1 MLRCFGSVLLLAV
14 IASTAFGKEKFQR
27 SGPIHLD
34 HGGEKWAE
42 KTLRK
47 LSLEEKI
54 GQLFMIWVRAEF
66 LNMNSPEYLQLRD
79 QMQKYHV
86 GSFAMTVRYEPPFL
100 YKNQPYEAAD
110 LLNRLQGNSK
120 LPLLVAADF
129 ELGVSNRLN
138 GTTAFPNA
146 MAIGATGRLEYA
158 MAFGRITGEEARAI
172 GVHWNLFPLADVNSN
187 RDNPMINT
195 RAFGEDPQQVGDF
208 VSA

>member
-66 LNMNSPEYLQLRD
+66 HE
-79 QMQKYHV
+79 
-86 GSFAMTVRYEPPFL
+86 
-100 YKNQPYEAAD
+100 
-110 LLNRLQGNSK
+110 K
-120 LPLLVAADF
+120 LDRK
-129 ELGVSNRLN
+129 STRLN
-138 GTTAFPNA
+138 SSHV
-146 MAIGATGRLEYA
+146 AISYAVFCLKKKKKKKQNKIKINEETLE
-158 MAFGRITGEEARAI
+158 II
-172 GVHWNLFPLADVNSN
+172 
-187 RDNPMINT
+187 
-195 RAFGEDPQQVGDF
+195 
-208 VSA
+208 